1 MAYPVPYSAP
11 LPFTLADGKEIII
24 DGVVAPYCSRFSI
37 NLCAGPTFDNSDA
50 ALHFNPRFEQNEV
63 VRTHKCGNWG
73 PEEKH
78 GGFPFYRGAAFQ
90 LKIVVR
96 HHAFQIYVNNNYFTD
111 FNHRLAKEAV
121 RYLYIAGDVSINRIA
136 FSDVIINPAVP
147 LTLPISGALQH
158 GKQIVIQGVPRHGAQ
173 RFNVNLVCGPS
184 FDGCDVALHFDARF
198 NFGSCHNTVVRNH
211 KSSGSWGGE
220 ETHANFFPFSCNTPF
235 EIRIYVEHH
244 GYRVTVNN
252 QHFTEF
258 NHRIHPVQR
267 VSHLNIQG
275 DVNLSQVSIQ

>member
-1 MAYPVPYSAP
+1 MIPDHKLGLLEYVRKSREKASERASVQETGRSQCAGASNYVTEMEAIQNTEEYFKETNGREIGYHRRSCFTRLKYSAKCQHTRHC
-11 LPFTLADGKEIII
+11 LLAAETIQH
-24 DGVVAPYCSRFSI
+24 AQREHSTPQAE
-37 NLCAGPTFDNSDA
+37 LHNSDRRKLTLTLDLVRVCGLRNIVEGLQA
-50 ALHFNPRFEQNEV
+50 ACIYFAHLWLSNEV

-173 RFNVNLVCGPS
+173 REREREREREC
-184 FDGCDVALHFDARF
+184 
-198 NFGSCHNTVVRNH
+198 
-211 KSSGSWGGE
+211 
-220 ETHANFFPFSCNTPF
+220 
-235 EIRIYVEHH
+235 IVE
-244 GYRVTVNN
+244 
-252 QHFTEF
+252 
-258 NHRIHPVQR
+258 
-267 VSHLNIQG
+267 
-275 DVNLSQVSIQ
+275 